1 MTHFLCSWAPSRL
14 QGPACVMLLLLRI
27 VVALEPFPAVQES
40 NNTLC
45 QIISYIWH
53 LHCDLHVLKSL
64 LCLFGRRWLQ
74 MKGEHTL
81 WLRFIATQWLTA
93 RWWFF
98 INTSSSMWRQGC
110 TLCVFCNSCSAIEGE
125 VTRAAHEW
133 VSCRNAVWM
142 NTASIKCR
150 FYTWT
155 METNHWIVSIILLIV
170 MWPFVT
176 TWKHIS
182 AYFALQQ
189 DFIPP
194 SFCDKGGCYY
204 HWISLF
210 YLFESV
216 LQLLRQCSVIFF
228 FVSHYWWWISP
239 QGLHERPGLRLGLP
253 CTTQEQKHWNLPNQM

>member
-1 MTHFLCSWAPSRL
+1 MCWSRFSVFS
-14 QGPACVMLLLLRI
+14 GADDFRWKG
-27 VVALEPFPAVQES
+27 
-40 NNTLC
+40 NTLC
-45 QIISYIWH
+45 GY
-53 LHCDLHVLKSL
+53 VL
-64 LCLFGRRWLQ
+64 LQ
-74 MKGEHTL
+74 HNGL
-81 WLRFIATQWLTA
+81 QPDDG
-93 RWWFF
+93 FF

-110 TLCVFCNSCSAIEGE
+110 TLCVFCNSCSAFEGE
-125 VTRAAHEW
+125 VTRAAHES
-133 VSCRNAVWM
+133 VSCVNEHRLFLC
-142 NTASIKCR
+142 SIKCR
-150 FYTWT
+150 SYTWT
-155 METNHWIVSIILLIV
+155 METNHWILSIILLIV

-228 FVSHYWWWISP
+228 LSAITDDEFLLLKDSMNALVLDLDYP
-239 QGLHERPGLRLGLP
+239 ALRKNKNIETFLIR
-253 CTTQEQKHWNLPNQM
+253 CK